1 MCFDQSSNCSPSK
14 GPSSVYF
21 SGGDDDST
29 TPLAWPGE
37 VRLDPAWVILMTV
50 NDPESRPLS
59 HLAQIHVSRVSCG
72 RPGAESLSPC
82 L

>member
-29 TPLAWPGE
+29 TPLALPGE
-37 VRLDPAWVILMTV
+37 VRSRSGDNED
-50 NDPESRPLS
+50 NDITISRPVGPA
-59 HLAQIHVSRVSCG
+59 AQ
-72 RPGAESLSPC
+72 LSP
-82 L
+82 